1 MTEEKDPKDEAQEKL
16 AKEGIPLGLYRHYK
30 GPSYKVFALSI
41 DEGTLEALVHY
52 HSLAHGTTWT
62 RTVKNFTEEVE
73 ADGKKVPRF
82 THVEP
87 GLGGRIF
94 VWLKSHLTN
103 SWMASNEF
111 DAAMAHVGW
120 ACLIT
125 LATLVVTLAAR
136 APFPRAALPACGWC
150 SGALV
155 VFALV
160 KEYVY
165 DANFEKPKQDF
176 AENTRDVLGY
186 LGGLAL
192 AWIVIGAS
200 MYIGR

>member
-1 MTEEKDPKDEAQEKL
+1 
-16 AKEGIPLGLYRHYK
+16 
-30 GPSYKVFALSI
+30 
-41 DEGTLEALVHY
+41 
-52 HSLAHGTTWT
+52 
-62 RTVKNFTEEVE
+62 
-73 ADGKKVPRF
+73 
-82 THVEP
+82 
-87 GLGGRIF
+87 
-94 VWLKSHLTN
+94 
-103 SWMASNEF
+103 MASNEF
-111 DAAMAHVGW
+111 DATMAHVGW

-136 APFPRAALPACGWC
+136 APLPRAALPACGWC

-155 VFALV
+155 AFALV

-165 DANFEKPKQDF
+165 DANFEEPKQDF

-200 MYIGR
+200 MYVGR